1 MVRPQKSGKDKKYW
15 KNKGN
20 EHMSDKR
27 KNLEQQ
33 ALNQFED
40 IAKKHG
46 YRIFKKQGLDNRIPV
61 EGNTFFQFG
70 DLRVETKTHYIVIEV
85 ESAGGITNLVKFW
98 YCIKKRPNIVKKPII
113 LMHIFYQG
121 SSADYGS
128 HLALWDFMWD
138 QMKNAIGSSIK
149 ASRYTYCDLK
159 ELGPI
164 AGEFERYL
172 IGK

>member
-1 MVRPQKSGKDKKYW
+1 
-15 KNKGN
+15 
-20 EHMSDKR
+20 MSDKR

-61 EGNTFFQFG
+61 ESNTFFQFG

-113 LMHIFYQG
+113 LMHIFRQS

-128 HLALWDFMWD
+128 HLALWDFMWG
-138 QMKNAIGSSIK
+138 QMKDTIGDSIK
-149 ASRYTYCDLK
+149 ASRYTYRDSKDLK
-159 ELGPI
+159 SI
-164 AGEFERYL
+164 ADKFEKHLKDR
-172 IGK
+172 